1 MKQETEEQ
9 QDFVKDLT
17 KMSDDFDRWYTDV
30 VRKAELADWSGIRG
44 MMVVRAYGWAMWE
57 ALMRAFDDMIKESG
71 HENWAFPLLIPREYL
86 MKEAEHVEGFAPEV
100 AWVTKAGGGMEELE
114 EPLAVRPTSES
125 IIGPLIKRYIQ
136 SHRDLPKLTNQW
148 NSVVRWEMRSRLFL
162 RSREFWWQEGHT
174 FHATAQEGM
183 DEAHLILGY
192 YRSIAEDWLAVPV
205 LIGRKSPSETFPGAV
220 YTLTL
225 EGLMRDGLALQMG
238 TSHYFGQNFSRA
250 YDISFSNKDNERE
263 LCYSTSWGISTRM
276 VGAIVMAHGDDS
288 GLIVPPKVAPVQ
300 VIVVPIFRDD
310 ASRAKVEAFINQWSP
325 ELKQHGI
332 RFRVDWRDERPGDKY
347 AHWELKGVPIRLNVG
362 ARDIDAAQVEL
373 VDRLS
378 RERRAVPV
386 SGIAMALVSELESF
400 QKRLFERALEY
411 QRANTVE
418 LGTLDEVVSHF
429 PGRGGFAW
437 VHRIP
442 HRLGDVR
449 VEMRPRSLP
458 HLVERDFHRHALA
471 VRPVRGHRVD
481 GVRGACDPGED
492 WQLVALLAIWIALA
506 VIPLMV

>member
-1 MKQETEEQ
+1 MKETVEEQ
-9 QDFVKDLT
+9 QDFVKDIT

-30 VRKAELADWSGIRG
+30 VRKAELADWSGVRG
-44 MMVVRAYGWAMWE
+44 MMVVRPYGWAMWE
-57 ALMRAFDDMIKESG
+57 AIQRAFDDMIKESG
-71 HENWAFPLLIPREYL
+71 HENWAFPLLIPREL
-86 MKEAEHVEGFAPEV
+86 LVKEAEHIEGFGPEV
-100 AWVTKAGGGMEELE
+100 AWVTKAGAAMEELE
-114 EPLAVRPTSES
+114 EPLAVRPTSET
-125 IIGPLIKRYIQ
+125 IIGHIIRRYIQ

-174 FHATAQEGM
+174 FHASAK
-183 DEAHLILGY
+183 EAIEEADLILGY
-192 YRSIAEDWLAVPV
+192 YRSVAEDWLAVPV
-205 LIGRKSPSETFPGAV
+205 LVGKKSPAETFPGAV
-220 YTLTL
+220 HTLTL

-238 TSHYFGQNFSRA
+238 TSHYFGQNFARA

-300 VIVVPIFRDD
+300 VVVVPIFRDD

-325 ELKQHGI
+325 QLKQHGI

-347 AHWELKGVPIRLNVG
+347 AHWELKGVPLRLNVG
-362 ARDIDAAQVEL
+362 ARDVDAAQVEL

-378 RERRAVPV
+378 RERRALLV
-386 SGIAMALVSELESF
+386 SGIATALTSELERF
-400 QKRLFERALEY
+400 QKRLFERAQEY

-429 PGRGGFAW
+429 RSRGGFAW
-437 VHRIP
+437 VEWCGDEAEEA
-442 HRLGDVR
+442 RLKADSGGVTIRTIDEHAKPSGKCFVCGQPAKYR
-449 VEMRPRSLP
+449 V
-458 HLVERDFHRHALA
+458 ALA
-471 VRPVRGHRVD
+471 K
-481 GVRGACDPGED
+481 AY
-492 WQLVALLAIWIALA
+492 
-506 VIPLMV
+506 